1 MPVYSYSRINTYFTC
16 PTQFQFRYLE
26 RRPSPVAEGVELFLG
41 SRFHETM
48 EFLYGQLP
56 KRIPS
61 VNELM
66 DFFKKHWEN
75 HWKAVLHKQKE
86 KNYAE
91 PLRIVQESQSVED
104 YFQKGQLFVE
114 NYYHKYHPFDQDKT
128 EGLELKVAFDLDSQG
143 KYKMQGFLDRLARD
157 PDGTL
162 WIHDYKTSSRKM
174 SAEDARYEDQLALYQ
189 MGLQQSPA
197 YGPKEKI
204 KLAWHF
210 VAFENDV
217 VVSERNAKEIEWL
230 KKKYVSKIETIE
242 KAREFPTK
250 TGVLCRWCE
259 YLSVCADGTTWVKDH
274 EKSKVLENQS
284 PPKMA
289 EPQAPDTT
297 RTLSKAPIEV
307 PLASSPVVF
316 SPTPGAV
323 RKNRRHLTTASPDQL
338 SLF

>member
-48 EFLYGQLP
+48 EFLYGQLS
-56 KRIPS
+56 KRVPS

-66 DFFKKHWEN
+66 DFFKNHWGN
-75 HWKAVLHKQKE
+75 HWKAALHKQRE
-86 KNYAE
+86 KNYPE
-91 PLRIVQESQSVED
+91 PLRIVQEGQSMED

-157 PDGTL
+157 PEGTL

-189 MGLQQSPA
+189 IGLQQSPT
-197 YGPKEKI
+197 YGLKEKV

-230 KKKYVSKIETIE
+230 KKKYISKIETIE

-250 TGVLCRWCE
+250 TGVLCKWCE
-259 YLSVCADGTTWVKDH
+259 YLSVCPDGTAWVKNH
-274 EKSKVLENQS
+274 EKTKSLENQPS
-284 PPKMA
+284 PKVA
-289 EPQAPDTT
+289 EPQAPVVT
-297 RTLSKAPIEV
+297 PIVTNASVEIPTV
-307 PLASSPVVF
+307 PSSPL
-316 SPTPGAV
+316 PGTS
-323 RKNRRHLTTASPDQL
+323 RKSRRHLASVSPDQL